1 MYLKGAELTREAKIK
16 KLDIKILNEIKED
29 AINLF
34 KQFDEDGNGK
44 LEAQEIFLTLQSFGV
59 KKSKSEC
66 EELIRTVTKGLST
79 LDKNQFI
86 DLIYPMMI
94 DSLLNQNEQV
104 QDLRKMFL
112 EADVD
117 GSGMLSVEE
126 MYAALKK
133 LGAEVSIDD
142 IVSLMSHIDVDR
154 DGELDIDEFVSLLTS
169 GDQLQE
175 IDTDGKN
182 TLMKINK
189 ARRVDPSM
197 FLKIFKNMP

>member
-79 LDKNQFI
+79 LDKN
-86 DLIYPMMI
+86 
-94 DSLLNQNEQV
+94 
-104 QDLRKMFL
+104 
-112 EADVD
+112 
-117 GSGMLSVEE
+117 
-126 MYAALKK
+126 
-133 LGAEVSIDD
+133 
-142 IVSLMSHIDVDR
+142 
-154 DGELDIDEFVSLLTS
+154 
-169 GDQLQE
+169 
-175 IDTDGKN
+175 
-182 TLMKINK
+182 
-189 ARRVDPSM
+189 
-197 FLKIFKNMP
+197 